1 MKTKVKGL
9 LLIGSIVCLS
19 VNRFT
24 QYDENTTETKSK
36 KNSIGFEHRFE
47 GGISPNIGITYR
59 RFFDDSKYNLRA
71 NFSIGSVESFSSQ
84 FAYPGFAGNA
94 LIYSTGDS
102 STPLIGVSETVYY
115 NQSYQRLEI
124 GLERN
129 TKFWGLNFISGAD
142 FTLGHTRS
150 ARYGRI
156 TEVELQQI
164 EQNGFIYNQY
174 GAKDSDSTLPFED
187 LNYLNS
193 TYNSLNAGLNLRAG
207 VMVDISKRLYA
218 TAFIGIRASGQ
229 FLIKETFDY
238 KNDLYK
244 EHLPTRSSVD
254 FFNFDTFASLGLNY
268 RF

>member
-1 MKTKVKGL
+1 M
-9 LLIGSIVCLS
+9 
-19 VNRFT
+19 
-24 QYDENTTETKSK
+24 
-36 KNSIGFEHRFE
+36 
-47 GGISPNIGITYR
+47 
-59 RFFDDSKYNLRA
+59 
-71 NFSIGSVESFSSQ
+71 
-84 FAYPGFAGNA
+84 
-94 LIYSTGDS
+94 
-102 STPLIGVSETVYY
+102 
-115 NQSYQRLEI
+115 
-124 GLERN
+124 
-129 TKFWGLNFISGAD
+129 
-142 FTLGHTRS
+142 GHTRS

-238 KNDLYK
+238 KNDL
-244 EHLPTRSSVD
+244 
-254 FFNFDTFASLGLNY
+254 N
-268 RF
+268 